1 MKRKLDVSASSLCA
15 NFKLKLQAS
24 RYETDWQQTFWGDNY
39 ARLLQIKR
47 RVDPEDVFW
56 CTPCVGSERWREVD
70 DLLCR
75 I

>member
-1 MKRKLDVSASSLCA
+1 MSASSLCA